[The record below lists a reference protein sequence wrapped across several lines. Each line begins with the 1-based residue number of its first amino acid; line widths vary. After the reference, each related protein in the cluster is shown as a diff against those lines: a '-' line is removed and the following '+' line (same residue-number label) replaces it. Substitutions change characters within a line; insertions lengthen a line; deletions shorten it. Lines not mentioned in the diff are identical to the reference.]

1 MGPYAGALGRA
12 AGAQSV
18 QARRNGVRVNTAA
31 ASTELSLHPGNSPL
45 PRSIMLVGPLP
56 PPSGGM
62 ANQTRQLAQLLA
74 AEGCEVTTVQV
85 NLPYRPAW
93 IGRVRGIR
101 AVFRLGAY
109 VLRLRREIRHVELV
123 HVMANSGWAWHLC
136 AAPAI
141 WMGSLVGVPVVVN
154 YRGGDAEAFFAR
166 GFGRIRPT
174 LARARAVIVP
184 SGFLQRVFERY
195 GVAARI
201 VPNIVSLEAFRP
213 AAKTPAAPH
222 LLVARNLEPI
232 YDVGTALRAFAIV
245 VERFRDACLTVAGS
259 GPDREELGRLAQELG
274 VTDRVRFTGSLENS
288 KLPALYGAANVVV
301 NSSLVDNFPIS
312 LLEAMACGVP
322 IVSTNVGGIPYLV
335 EHERTALLVPPRNPV
350 ALANAVLRLFDDRS
364 LALRLRLAGI
374 EAAQR
379 YAWAQVRADL
389 FGVYAQACKRAPGS
403 SRGTGSTTAR

>member
-1 MGPYAGALGRA
+1 
-12 AGAQSV
+12 
-18 QARRNGVRVNTAA
+18 VNNSS
-31 ASTELSLHPGNSPL
+31 ASAELSLHPGNSPP

-93 IGRVRGIR
+93 IGHIRGVRAI
-101 AVFRLGAY
+101 FRLAAY
-109 VLRLRREIRHVELV
+109 VLRLRREIRHAELI

-141 WMGSLVGVPVVVN
+141 WMGSLRGVPVVVN
-154 YRGGDAEAFFAR
+154 YRGGDAEAFFAT

-184 SGFLQRVFERY
+184 SGFLLRVFERY

-213 AAKTPAAPH
+213 ADTTPAAPH
-222 LLVARNLEPI
+222 LLVARNLEPV

-245 VERFRDACLTVAGS
+245 AERFRDACLTVAGS
-259 GPDREELGRLAQELG
+259 GPDREQLGRLTQQLG
-274 VTDRVRFTGSLENS
+274 IADRVRFTGSLENS
-288 KLPALYGAANVVV
+288 ELPALYGAANVAV

-312 LLEAMACGVP
+312 LLEAMASGVP

-364 LALRLRLAGI
+364 LALRLRAAGI

-379 YAWAQVRADL
+379 YAWPQVRVDL
-389 FGVYAQACKRAPGS
+389 FRVYAQACTQTSAY
-403 SRGTGSTTAR
+403 SRGTGTTTAR